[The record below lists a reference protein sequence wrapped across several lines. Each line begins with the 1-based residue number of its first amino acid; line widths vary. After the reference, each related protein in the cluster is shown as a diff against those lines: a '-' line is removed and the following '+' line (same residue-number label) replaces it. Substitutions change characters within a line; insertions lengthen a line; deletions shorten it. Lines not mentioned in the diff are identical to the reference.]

1 MATLGN
7 IILFQNP
14 NLVLKAF
21 AIFQD
26 GHAAA
31 ERSDEILQITSCPD
45 RMVNDKIY
53 RWPKG
58 PTNTDFLSSLKKFH

>member
-45 RMVNDKIY
+45 HV
-53 RWPKG
+53 
-58 PTNTDFLSSLKKFH
+58 